1 MVTKAEKTGETAVRP
16 SGNALAA
23 KQGRKAASAVIWAF
37 AGFIIADMRI
47 GGGTSPFGA
56 SLAAAGSPL
65 CAAAAVFGM
74 FGAWAAAGSLWSHIA
89 ELAAAAVTAVFVKLF
104 GRKCSARTR
113 ALAAGAAY
121 FISSAAVSAGNN
133 GDWIMF
139 LAVFFRAVMCFGG
152 AYCLCETVRTVKNG
166 FYSDGSRG
174 SRGSQGS
181 QDFRAAAMGITYM
194 LLICALCTPH
204 TDFINPG
211 RIAAGFCTAA
221 AARKFGRAGGGAV
234 GILSAGAFLLAEQS
248 LGRSGAMLAFAG
260 LVTGMYAS
268 KGKYAVNAAFIL
280 SAFGITAAAGMP
292 SGTPGFIADTGLA
305 AALYCIIPEGLYLPK
320 LNGIFASE
328 EKADIRSDKLMFAAK
343 VLEEVGEDVQTAAEL
358 FMRRS
363 DKMGKEPYEEVKSSV
378 CGSIC
383 TQRRCSAACGS
394 ISPDGIEGCF
404 KAAQSI
410 ASVSGRITAKEL
422 PAGFEGCPKKDQIAD
437 GFCRAAGAE
446 RISRRRSAYL
456 RRFLEGASEQLS
468 ASCGMICELSG
479 NGEEELRPDEELS
492 KVLKRLLEEE
502 GFAVRSAQ
510 IAFDGRRRPFSEA
523 FITAAEGFRD
533 IHLSGVSDRLAAL
546 LGVRL
551 ARPVTM
557 LCGGENDR
565 LCRIRWRTEG
575 RYVPDCEIEA
585 EAAEGSSCGDS
596 HTCFEDGLGRYY
608 IILSDGMGR
617 GGKAASRSAL
627 AVNLLRR
634 MITGGIGRKNAVKML
649 NVIMTAA
656 SSEEI
661 FTTVDIFSA
670 DLYTGEGRLIKM
682 GAAPTAVFTR
692 EEGESPVMSVYSD
705 SSAPV
710 GIINGLS
717 VTEER
722 ISLNESSRVLMT
734 TDGIDITSAA
744 VAAVLENEGLTCG
757 QMCGRIMAAAEETEG
772 ERPDDR
778 TAAVFRLY
786 PA

>member
-1 MVTKAEKTGETAVRP
+1 MVTKAEKAGEAALR
-16 SGNALAA
+16 SAENASE
-23 KQGRKAASAVIWAF
+23 KRSGRKAAAAAAVWAM
-37 AGFIIADMRI
+37 AGFIIADMRT

-56 SLAAAGSPL
+56 SLAAAGSPV

-89 ELAAAAVTAVFVKLF
+89 ELSSAAVTALFIKLF
-104 GRKCSARTR
+104 GRKCTARTR
-113 ALAAGAAY
+113 SLAAGAAY

-133 GDWIMF
+133 GDWVMF
-139 LAVFFRAVMCFGG
+139 LAVFFRAVMCFGA
-152 AYCLCETVRTVKNG
+152 AYCLCETVQTVKNG
-166 FYSDGSRG
+166 FYSENSLCSRG
-174 SRGSQGS
+174 CT
-181 QDFRAAAMGITYM
+181 DFRAAAMGITYM
-194 LLICALCTPH
+194 LLICALCSSDTG
-204 TDFINPG
+204 FINLG

-221 AARKFGRAGGGAV
+221 AARKFGKSGGAAV
-234 GILSAGAFLLAEQS
+234 GILSAGAFLLSEQT

-260 LVTGMYAS
+260 LVTGMYTS

-280 SAFGITAAAGMP
+280 SAFGMTAAAGMP
-292 SGTPGFIADTGLA
+292 SGTPEFIADMGIA
-305 AALYCIIPEGLYLPK
+305 AALYCLVPEGLYLPK

-343 VLEEVGEDVQTAAEL
+343 VLEEVGEDVQMAAEL

-363 DKMGKEPYEEVKSSV
+363 EKGDREPYEDIKRDV
-378 CGSIC
+378 CGGIC
-383 TQRRCSAACGS
+383 TQRKCSAACGS

-404 KAAQSI
+404 KAAQNI
-410 ASVSGRITAKEL
+410 ASMAGRITAKEL
-422 PAGFEGCPKKDQIAD
+422 PTGFEGCPKKDQIAD

-468 ASCGMICELSG
+468 ASCGMIWELSG
-479 NGEEELRPDEELS
+479 GGEEELRPDTELS
-492 KVLKRLLEEE
+492 KFLKRLLEEE
-502 GFAVRSAQ
+502 GFDVRSVR
-510 IAFDGRRRPFSEA
+510 IAFDGERRPFAEA
-523 FITAAEGFRD
+523 FIPAPEGFRD

-565 LCRIRWRTEG
+565 LCRIRWRQEG
-575 RYVPDCEIEA
+575 RFVPDCEIEA
-585 EAAEGSSCGDS
+585 EAAEGCSCGDS
-596 HTCFEDGLGRYY
+596 HTCFEDGLGNFY

-617 GGKAASRSAL
+617 GGKAGTRSTL

-661 FTTVDIFSA
+661 FTTVDIFA
-670 DLYTGEGRLIKM
+670 ANLYTGEGRLIKM
-682 GAAPTAVFTR
+682 GAAPTAVFSR

-722 ISLNESSRVLMT
+722 ICLNVSSRVLMT

-757 QMCGRIMAAAEETEG
+757 QMCSRIMAAAEETEG
-772 ERPDDR
+772 DRPDDR

>member
-1 MVTKAEKTGETAVRP
+1 MVTKAEKTGERAVR
-16 SGNALAA
+16 SAGKNISAR
-23 KQGRKAASAVIWAF
+23 QGRAAALAVIWAF
-37 AGFIIADMRI
+37 AGFITADMRI

-74 FGAWAAAGSLWSHIA
+74 FGAWTAAGTLWNHIA

-104 GRKCSARTR
+104 GKKCSTGVRS
-113 ALAAGAAY
+113 LAAGAAY
-121 FISSAAVSAGNN
+121 FISSAAVSAGNG
-133 GDWIMF
+133 GDWVMF

-166 FYSDGSRG
+166 FYSEDDS
-174 SRGSQGS
+174 
-181 QDFRAAAMGITYM
+181 DFRGAAMGITYM

-204 TDFINPG
+204 NEFLNLG

-221 AARKFGRAGGGAV
+221 AARKFGRSGGAAA
-234 GILSAGAFLLAEQS
+234 GILSAGAFLLSEQT
-248 LGRSGAMLAFAG
+248 LGRSGAMLAFSG

-292 SGTPGFIADTGLA
+292 SGTPGFIADMGIA
-305 AALYCIIPEGLYLPK
+305 AALYCLIPEGLYLPK

-328 EKADIRSDKLMFAAK
+328 EKSDIRSDKLMFAAK

-363 DKMGKEPYEEVKSSV
+363 EDCGGEPYEKVKRDV
-378 CGSIC
+378 CGGIC

-394 ISPDGIEGCF
+394 ISPDGLEGCF

-410 ASVSGRITAKEL
+410 AEKTGRITAKEL
-422 PAGFEGCPKKDQIAD
+422 PTGFEGCPKKDQIAD
-437 GFCRAAGAE
+437 GFCKAAGAE

-468 ASCGMICELSG
+468 ASCGMIWELSG
-479 NGEEELRPDEELS
+479 SSGEELRPDEELS
-492 KVLKRLLEEE
+492 KVFKRLLEEE
-502 GFAVRSAQ
+502 GFGVRSAQ
-510 IAFDGRRRPFSEA
+510 IAFDVERRPFGEA
-523 FITAAEGFRD
+523 FIAAPDGFRD
-533 IHLSGVSDRLAAL
+533 IHLSGVSERLAAL
-546 LGVRL
+546 LGSRL

-565 LCRIRWRTEG
+565 LCRIRWRQEG

-585 EAAEGSSCGDS
+585 EAAEGSACGDS
-596 HTCFEDGLGRYY
+596 HVCFEDGLGNYY

-617 GGKAASRSAL
+617 GGRAGSRSAL

-661 FTTVDIFSA
+661 FTTVDIFAA

-682 GAAPTAVFTR
+682 GAAPTAVFAR

-717 VTEER
+717 VSEER
-722 ISLNESSRVLMT
+722 ILLNESSRVLMT

-757 QMCGRIMAAAEETEG
+757 QMCGRIMAAAEEASG
-772 ERPDDR
+772 DRPDDR

>member
-1 MVTKAEKTGETAVRP
+1 MITKAENKGEAAVRTAD
-16 SGNALAA
+16 NAMLRRQRRAA
-23 KQGRKAASAVIWAF
+23 AMAVLWAVM
-37 AGFIIADMRI
+37 GIIIADMRI
-47 GGGTSPFGA
+47 GGGTAPFGA

-74 FGAWAAAGSLWSHIA
+74 FGAWTAAGTLWSHIA
-89 ELAAAAVTAVFVKLF
+89 ELSAAAVTALFVKLF
-104 GRKCSARTR
+104 GKKCSMGVRS
-113 ALAAGAAY
+113 LAAGAAY
-121 FISSAAVSAGNN
+121 FISSAAVSAGNG
-133 GDWIMF
+133 GDWVMF

-166 FYSDGSRG
+166 FYSKGSKDRP
-174 SRGSQGS
+174 
-181 QDFRAAAMGITYM
+181 DFRAAAMGITYM

-204 TDFINPG
+204 NEFLNLG

-221 AARKFGRAGGGAV
+221 AARKFGRSGGAAV
-234 GILSAGAFLLAEQS
+234 GVLSAGAFLLSEQT
-248 LGRSGAMLAFAG
+248 LGRSGAMLAFSG

-292 SGTPGFIADTGLA
+292 SGTPEFIADMGVA
-305 AALYCIIPEGLYLPK
+305 AALYCLMPEGLYLPK
-320 LNGIFASE
+320 LNGIFATE
-328 EKADIRSDKLMFAAK
+328 EKADIRSDKLMFAAR
-343 VLEEVGEDVQTAAEL
+343 VLEEVGEDVQMAAEL

-363 DKMGKEPYEEVKSSV
+363 EDCGAEPYENVKRDV
-378 CGSIC
+378 CGGIC

-404 KAAQSI
+404 KVAQSI
-410 ASVSGRITAKEL
+410 AEKTGRITAKEL
-422 PAGFEGCPKKDQIAD
+422 PTGFEGCPKKDQIAD

-468 ASCGMICELSG
+468 ASCGMIWELSG
-479 NGEEELRPDEELS
+479 SGGELHSDEELS
-492 KVLKRLLEEE
+492 KVAKRLLEEE
-502 GFAVRSAQ
+502 GFSVRSVRV
-510 IAFDGRRRPFSEA
+510 AFDGERRPFTEA
-523 FITAAEGFRD
+523 FITAPEGFMD
-533 IHLSGVSDRLAAL
+533 IHLSGVSDRLGAL

-557 LCGGENDR
+557 LCGSGEER
-565 LCRIRWRTEG
+565 LCRIRWRQEG
-575 RYVPDCEIEA
+575 RFVPDCEIEA
-585 EAAEGSSCGDS
+585 EAAEGSCGDS
-596 HTCFEDGLGRYY
+596 HTCFEDGLGNYY

-617 GGKAASRSAL
+617 GGKAGSRSAL

-634 MITGGIGRKNAVKML
+634 MITGGMGRTNAVKML

-661 FTTVDIFSA
+661 FTTVDIFA
-670 DLYTGEGRLIKM
+670 ANLYTGEGRLIKM

-692 EEGESPVMSVYSD
+692 EEGESPVMSFYSD

-722 ISLNESSRVLMT
+722 IILNESSRVLMT

-757 QMCGRIMAAAEETEG
+757 QMCGRIMAAAEETSG
-772 ERPDDR
+772 DRPDDR
-778 TAAVFRLY
+778 TAAVFRLF

>member
-1 MVTKAEKTGETAVRP
+1 MLTKAERTGDTAVRP
-16 SGNALAA
+16 SGEASAA
-23 KQGRKAASAVIWAF
+23 KQGRRAAMAVIWAF

-56 SLAAAGSPL
+56 SLAAAGGPL
-65 CAAAAVFGM
+65 CAWAAVLGM
-74 FGAWAAAGSLWSHIA
+74 FTAWAAAGSLWNHIA
-89 ELAAAAVTAVFVKLF
+89 ELAAAAVTALFVKFF
-104 GRKCSARTR
+104 GRRCSAKARS
-113 ALAAGAAY
+113 LAAGAAY
-121 FISSAAVSAGNN
+121 FISSAAVSAGNG
-133 GDWIMF
+133 GDWVMF

-166 FYSDGSRG
+166 FFSGDST
-174 SRGSQGS
+174 
-181 QDFRAAAMGITYM
+181 DFRSAAMGITYM
-194 LLICALCTPH
+194 LLICALCTHH
-204 TDFINPG
+204 TDYINPG

-221 AARKFGRAGGGAV
+221 AARKFGKSGGAAAGV
-234 GILSAGAFLLAEQS
+234 LSAGAFLLAEQT
-248 LGRSGAMLAFAG
+248 LGRSGAMLAFSG

-292 SGTPGFIADTGLA
+292 SGTPGFIADMGLA
-305 AALYCIIPEGLYLPK
+305 AALYCLIPEGLYLPK

-358 FMRRS
+358 FMRSS
-363 DKMGKEPYEEVKSSV
+363 DKVSKEPYEDVKSSV
-378 CGSIC
+378 CGGIC

-410 ASVSGRITAKEL
+410 ASISGKITAKEL

-479 NGEEELRPDEELS
+479 NGGEELRPDEELS
-492 KVLKRLLEEE
+492 KVLKRLLDEES
-502 GFAVRSAQ
+502 FAVRTAQ
-510 IAFDGRRRPFSEA
+510 IGFDGERRPFAEA
-523 FITAAEGFRD
+523 FIAAPEGFRD
-533 IHLSGVSDRLAAL
+533 IHLSGVSDRLGAL

-557 LCGGENDR
+557 LCGSENDR

-596 HTCFEDGLGRYY
+596 HTCFEDGLGNYY
-608 IILSDGMGR
+608 VILSDGMGR

-634 MITGGIGRKNAVKML
+634 LITGGIGRKNAVKML

-656 SSEEI
+656 SSDEI
-661 FTTVDIFSA
+661 FTTVDIFA
-670 DLYTGEGRLIKM
+670 ANLYTGEGRLIKM

-722 ISLNESSRVLMT
+722 ICLNASSRVLMT

-757 QMCGRIMAAAEETEG
+757 QMCSRIMAAAEESEG
-772 ERPDDR
+772 DRPDDR

>member
-1 MVTKAEKTGETAVRP
+1 MITKAEKNGEAALR
-16 SGNALAA
+16 SAGNASEKAKGRAA
-23 KQGRKAASAVIWAF
+23 AAAAAVWAL

-47 GGGTSPFGA
+47 GGGTAPFGA

-74 FGAWAAAGSLWSHIA
+74 FAAWTAEGSLWNHIA
-89 ELAAAAVTAVFVKLF
+89 ELSAAAVTAIFVRIF
-104 GRKCSARTR
+104 GKKCPARVR
-113 ALAAGAAY
+113 SLAAGAAY
-121 FISSAAVSAGNN
+121 FISSAAVSAGNG
-133 GDWIMF
+133 GDWVLF
-139 LAVFFRAVMCFGG
+139 LAVFFRAVMCFGA
-152 AYCLCETVRTVKNG
+152 AYCLCETVQTVKNG
-166 FYSDGSRG
+166 FYSEGS
-174 SRGSQGS
+174 SS
-181 QDFRAAAMGITYM
+181 DFRTAAMGITYM
-194 LLICALCTPH
+194 LLICALCSPDTG
-204 TDFINPG
+204 FINLG

-221 AARKFGRAGGGAV
+221 AARKFGRSGGAAA

-260 LVTGMYAS
+260 LVTGMYTS

-292 SGTPGFIADTGLA
+292 SGTPEFIADMGLA
-305 AALYCIIPEGLYLPK
+305 AALYCIIPEGIYLPR

-363 DKMGKEPYEEVKSSV
+363 EKVGGEPYEEVKSSV
-378 CGSIC
+378 CGGIC

-394 ISPDGIEGCF
+394 ISPDGIENCF

-468 ASCGMICELSG
+468 ASCGMIWELSG
-479 NGEEELRPDEELS
+479 GVGDELRPDAELS
-492 KVLKRLLEEE
+492 KFLRRLLEEE

-510 IAFDGRRRPFSEA
+510 IAFDGERRPFAEA

-546 LGVRL
+546 LGERL
-551 ARPVTM
+551 AKPVTM

-565 LCRIRWRTEG
+565 LCRIRWRQEG
-575 RYVPDCEIEA
+575 RYVPDCEISA

-596 HTCFEDGLGRYY
+596 HVCFEDGLGNYY

-617 GGKAASRSAL
+617 GGKAGSRSAL

-661 FTTVDIFSA
+661 FTTVDIFAA

-705 SSAPV
+705 TSAPV

-722 ISLNESSRVLMT
+722 ICLNESSRVLMT

-757 QMCGRIMAAAEETEG
+757 QICGRIMAAAEESEG
-772 ERPDDR
+772 DRPDDK

>member
-1 MVTKAEKTGETAVRP
+1 MVTKAEKTGEAALRLAE
-16 SGNALAA
+16 NASV
-23 KQGRKAASAVIWAF
+23 KNRGRKTAAAAAVWAM

-65 CAAAAVFGM
+65 CAATAVFGM

-89 ELAAAAVTAVFVKLF
+89 ELSASAVTALFIKLF
-104 GRKCSARTR
+104 GRKCSALTR
-113 ALAAGAAY
+113 SLAAGAAY
-121 FISSAAVSAGNN
+121 FISSAAVSAGNG
-133 GDWIMF
+133 GDWVMF
-139 LAVFFRAVMCFGG
+139 LAVFFRAVMCFGA
-152 AYCLCETVRTVKNG
+152 AYCLCETVRTVKTG
-166 FYSDGSRG
+166 FYSDDSNGST
-174 SRGSQGS
+174 
-181 QDFRAAAMGITYM
+181 DFRAAAMGITYM

-204 TDFINPG
+204 NEFLNPG

-221 AARKFGRAGGGAV
+221 AARKFGKSGGAAV
-234 GILSAGAFLLAEQS
+234 GILSAGAFLLSEQS

-260 LVTGMYAS
+260 LVTGMYTS

-292 SGTPGFIADTGLA
+292 SGTPGFIADMGIA
-305 AALYCIIPEGLYLPK
+305 AALYCLIPEGLYLPK

-328 EKADIRSDKLMFAAK
+328 ERADIRSDKLMFAAK
-343 VLEEVGEDVQTAAEL
+343 VLEEVGEDVQMAAEL

-363 DKMGKEPYEEVKSSV
+363 EDCGKEPYENVKRDV
-378 CGSIC
+378 CGGIC

-410 ASVSGRITAKEL
+410 AEKTGRITAKEL
-422 PAGFEGCPKKDQIAD
+422 PTGFEGCPKKDQIAD
-437 GFCRAAGAE
+437 GFCKAAGAE

-468 ASCGMICELSG
+468 ASCGMIWELSG
-479 NGEEELRPDEELS
+479 SGGELRPDTELS
-492 KVLKRLLEEE
+492 KFLKRLLEEE

-510 IAFDGRRRPFSEA
+510 IAFDGERRPFAEA
-523 FITAAEGFRD
+523 FIPASQDFRD
-533 IHLSGVSDRLAAL
+533 IHLSGISDRLGAL

-565 LCRIRWRTEG
+565 LCRIRWRQEG

-596 HTCFEDGLGRYY
+596 HICFEDGLGNYY

-617 GGKAASRSAL
+617 GGRAGTRSTL

-661 FTTVDIFSA
+661 FTTVDIFAA

-682 GAAPTAVFTR
+682 GAAPTAVFSR
-692 EEGESPVMSVYSD
+692 EEGESPVMSIYSD

-722 ISLNESSRVLMT
+722 IILNASSRVLMT

-772 ERPDDR
+772 DRPDDR